1 MDNLFVIHKLKE
13 LLAIDSPLGM
23 HREMD
28 EYLLHQAEEL
38 GFAARRTVR
47 RESVSR
53 RRGRLRGRRLRSCP
67 KGRHG
72 CRPT

>member
-23 HREMD
+23 HRGMD

-38 GFAARRTVR
+38 GFAARRLHKGGVLVELGGHGVCSACRHR
-47 RESVSR
+47 RADGQGYPS
-53 RRGRLRGRRLRSCP
+53 
-67 KGRHG
+67 
-72 CRPT
+72 